1 MYYEPQRPERE
12 GAEMNSTLMIC
23 GIALVCFADR
33 EMGTLETERVKVSV
47 RYPLFGSLMFIVG
60 CVIP

>member
-1 MYYEPQRPERE
+1 MRWMRPGRE

-33 EMGTLETERVKVSV
+33 EVMSIETDRVKATI
-47 RYPLFGSLMFIVG
+47 RYPLFGSLMFLVG

>member
-1 MYYEPQRPERE
+1 
-12 GAEMNSTLMIC
+12 MNSTLMIC

-33 EMGTLETERVKVSV
+33 EVMSIETDRVKATI
-47 RYPLFGSLMFIVG
+47 RYPLFGSLMFLVG